1 MTRLPKD
8 SDPAPKVF
16 DLLALAAAFAQRHG
30 LSLNDTA
37 LVEQFLA
44 DAAPRLKA
52 ALADPTL
59 LHGARTERMFE
70 ATVLSLGRFRLFKT
84 EDTGRVHAATTFRA
98 PDFRVVLDDGDQ
110 WLVEVKNVR
119 CENPQIQ
126 QTTMSAAYLASLQ
139 AYAEAV
145 GAPLRLA
152 LYWSRWNLWT
162 VVAPDRFRRSDGG
175 LRVTMMEAVMA
186 NELGRLGDVSICT
199 KPPLRLVFDAAT
211 DKPCKFSA
219 EGLAEFVIG
228 SARVY
233 SGDVELTDPR
243 DRRLAEI
250 LLLYGEWPA
259 EGPSAIMG
267 DDGIAGI
274 EFVAAPEEP
283 SDQGFD
289 GIGSASRIFT
299 RYFATRTV
307 DGDQVIQLNGAPVP
321 EWFAPLAAWDF
332 KRSQLPLWLFH
343 LQPSTSVL
351 ERSLKLEGRSD
362 VFGDT
367 GRGSG

>member
-1 MTRLPKD
+1 MTRPPKH
-8 SDPAPKVF
+8 SDPPEKAF
-16 DLLALAAAFAQRHG
+16 DLLALAAAFAQRQG
-30 LSLNDTA
+30 LDLNDPA
-37 LVEQFLA
+37 LVERFLV
-44 DAAPRLKA
+44 DAADRLRA

-84 EDTGRVHAATTFRA
+84 EDVGRVHAATTFRA
-98 PDFRVVLDDGDQ
+98 ADYRIVLDDGDQ

-119 CENPQIQ
+119 CEDPQKQ
-126 QTTMSAAYLASLQ
+126 RTTMSAAYLASLQ
-139 AYAEAV
+139 AYADAV

-162 VVAPDRFRRSDGG
+162 VIAPDRFRRPDGG

-186 NELGRLGDVSICT
+186 NEFGRLGDVSIWT
-199 KPPLRLVFDAAT
+199 KPPLRLVLDAVT
-211 DKPCKFSA
+211 DKPRKLSA
-219 EGLAEFVIG
+219 EGLAEFIIG

-233 SGDVELTDPR
+233 SGDIELTDPR

-250 LLLYGEWPA
+250 LFLYGEWPA
-259 EGPSAIMG
+259 EGPLAIMG
-267 DDGIAGI
+267 DDGIAGV

-289 GIGSASRIFT
+289 GIGWASRIFT

-307 DGDQVIQLNGAPVP
+307 DGDQVIQLNGAAVP
-321 EWFAPLAAWDF
+321 EWFAPLATWDF

-343 LQPSTSVL
+343 QQPSTPA
-351 ERSLKLEGRSD
+351 LKTPAEPEHR
-362 VFGDT
+362 
-367 GRGSG
+367 